1 MKVCA
6 NGFLIQSFGFEEEV
20 ELRQV
25 AKEQQEAKEAKL
37 GSNFDTGFGYRTQNG
52 LNIATAD
59 DVAGTGTDTDIDTD
73 TGACED
79 QYQYCL

>member
-1 MKVCA
+1 MKVFA
-6 NGFLIQSFGFEEEV
+6 NGFLIQSFGFEEEE